1 MNRKVFVSMLALC
14 VSFLAGCYFLKIFFP
29 QEFVMAISN
38 EKIVAV
44 GNFIDSHLWLY
55 YLCCGLT
62 AFVTYY
68 LYCGACSERLL
79 LKWYEILEIIG
90 VIVLVRV
97 VSFFDEPLSSG
108 LQLASFLFLPYLM
121 KGKLK
126 NCAIVYTTHCVSQ
139 GLSLSIRN
147 LPIYLT
153 NTNFVTIFFM
163 TSECYLW
170 LTLFLIIYNYK
181 KEKEI

>member
-38 EKIVAV
+38 EKIVTI
-44 GNFIDSHLWLY
+44 GTYIDSHQWLY

-79 LKWYEILEIIG
+79 LKWYEILEIIS

-108 LQLASFLFLPYLM
+108 FQLASFLFLPYLM

-126 NCAIVYTTHCVSQ
+126 NCAIVYTVHCISQ
-139 GLSLSIRN
+139 GLSLSIRK
-147 LPIYLT
+147 LPMYLT
-153 NTNFVTIFFM
+153 NVNFATAFILTCEM
-163 TSECYLW
+163 YLW
-170 LTLFLIIYNYK
+170 LTLSFIIFNYK
-181 KEKEI
+181 KEN

>member
-14 VSFLAGCYFLKIFFP
+14 VAFLAGCYFLKIFFP

-38 EKIVAV
+38 ENIVTI
-44 GNFIDSHLWLY
+44 GNYIDSRQWLY

-68 LYCGACSERLL
+68 LYCGACSERIL

-97 VSFFDEPLSSG
+97 VSLFDEPLSSG
-108 LQLASFLFLPYLM
+108 FQLASFLFLPYLM

-126 NCAIVYTTHCVSQ
+126 NCAIVYTVHCISQ
-139 GLSLSIRN
+139 GLSLSIRK
-147 LPIYLT
+147 LPMYLT
-153 NTNFVTIFFM
+153 NVNFATAFILTCEM
-163 TSECYLW
+163 YLW
-170 LTLFLIIYNYK
+170 LTLSFIIFNYK
-181 KEKEI
+181 KEN

>member
-38 EKIVAV
+38 EKIVAI
-44 GNFIDSHLWLY
+44 GNYIDSHQWLY

-97 VSFFDEPLSSG
+97 VSLFDNNVATG
-108 LQLASFLFLPYLM
+108 IQFASFMFLPYQM
-121 KGKLK
+121 KGKFR
-126 NCAIVYTTHCVSQ
+126 NAAIVYTTHCLSQ
-139 GLSLSIRN
+139 NLSLSIRN
-147 LPIYLT
+147 LPMYLT
-153 NTNFVTIFFM
+153 KTNFATMFVFGIE
-163 TSECYLW
+163 SYLW
-170 LTLFLIIYNYK
+170 LSLFFVIYNYK
-181 KEKEI
+181 AKEI